1 MLIDKEKQRINDA
14 IINSRKTKAIGIN
27 ESDNNLMRCKICLE
41 VT

>member
-27 ESDNNLMRCKICLE
+27 ESDNNLMRGKICMKLK
-41 VT
+41 